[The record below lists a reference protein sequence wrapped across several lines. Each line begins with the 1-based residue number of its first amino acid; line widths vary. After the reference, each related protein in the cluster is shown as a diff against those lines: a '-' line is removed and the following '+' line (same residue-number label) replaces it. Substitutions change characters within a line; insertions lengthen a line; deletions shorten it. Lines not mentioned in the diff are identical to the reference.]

1 MIKKKIIGEV
11 IIDGSKKYIYS
22 INDSKLLELGVIKVY
37 YMTNE
42 GQKMKS
48 FVTPDK
54 IKKY

>member
-11 IIDGSKKYIYS
+11 IIDGNKKYIYS
-22 INDSKLLELGVIKVY
+22 INDSKLLELCVIKVY

>member
-11 IIDGSKKYIYS
+11 IIDGNKKYIYS